1 MTDKA
6 RCCVLSGFC
15 LQAQPGWCCP
25 SHGQDWEPRKALL
38 WWPGRVGCSASQAAV
53 CTEPW
58 EPGCWDWQQH
68 RWQKAPLLF
77 LSRCKRCRVPYCQ
90 RGSLAWGPPRGYDAG
105 NTSANTC
112 IRCWAV
118 WWASVLT
125 GHGRQKSV
133 ETAHD
138 TDGQQQEH
146 PATARK
152 VLDGWLPLVSET
164 FWCGLPWKT
173 TGTCLRKA
181 TGSNHWPKLDIFQ
194 NTYLEPQSC

>member
-1 MTDKA
+1 MPKSSKMSKSENLLLKLENIMLFPPSFPLSTYIEQLPRSKPVSKKNPHTPHCQHTAILILGFFFFCLHLGAANPSRLFLRPPPPMTDKA

-77 LSRCKRCRVPYCQ
+77 PSRCKRCREPYCQ

-105 NTSANTC
+105 NT
-112 IRCWAV
+112 
-118 WWASVLT
+118 
-125 GHGRQKSV
+125 
-133 ETAHD
+133 
-138 TDGQQQEH
+138 
-146 PATARK
+146 
-152 VLDGWLPLVSET
+152 
-164 FWCGLPWKT
+164 
-173 TGTCLRKA
+173 
-181 TGSNHWPKLDIFQ
+181 
-194 NTYLEPQSC
+194 